1 MHCICQ
7 YIIDS
12 KKWLTF
18 LQKDFKNDNQAIF
31 SEWSGWYISISSLTD
46 FVFLKP
52 ILNFK
57 GTKNVI
63 CLKKKMFC
71 NSKNCTLCS
80 VEGSCSD
87 YFWKKSLMFD
97 IFGGF
102 FIVGSKGI
110 LSILKQ
116 VGWIFSNLGSV
127 QH

>member
-1 MHCICQ
+1 M
-7 YIIDS
+7 YYIDS
-12 KKWLTF
+12 QKWLTF

-31 SEWSGWYISISSLTD
+31 SEWSGWYISISCLTD

-63 CLKKKMFC
+63 CLKKKCFAIRRIV
-71 NSKNCTLCS
+71 LYLIFS

-87 YFWKKSLMFD
+87 YFWKKSLKFD

>member
-57 GTKNVI
+57 GAKNVI
-63 CLKKKMFC
+63 CLEKKCFAIRRIVLYLVLRVHVQTIFEKKVWSSIF
-71 NSKNCTLCS
+71 L
-80 VEGSCSD
+80 EG
-87 YFWKKSLMFD
+87 FL
-97 IFGGF
+97 
-102 FIVGSKGI
+102 
-110 LSILKQ
+110 
-116 VGWIFSNLGSV
+116 
-127 QH
+127 